1 MNFKY
6 PWANK
11 DLGQH
16 FLINESVIEQICN
29 NFFDETKGILEIGP
43 GPGILTEFLSKTTAP
58 FLVVEKDERFRPYL
72 EKFIKPE
79 QIIMKDALEV
89 DLQKLL
95 EENNFPKDNLWVVS
109 NLPYNISVPLTLK
122 FLSTP
127 SLEKMT
133 LMMQKEVAER
143 IFPEGKKASKHQNVL
158 RLIGYS
164 YAPELMKFLLLIYPK
179 LLQVISFGTFIWV
192 IACQVLSIKA
202 VFNFRSIWKCLGIVI
217 FSYVVQIFLVVLLI
231 FTIHSFFS

>member
-1 MNFKY
+1 MWLFLNWFVLSHIINFAGYK
-6 PWANK
+6 
-11 DLGQH
+11 
-16 FLINESVIEQICN
+16 
-29 NFFDETKGILEIGP
+29 
-43 GPGILTEFLSKTTAP
+43 
-58 FLVVEKDERFRPYL
+58 
-72 EKFIKPE
+72 
-79 QIIMKDALEV
+79 
-89 DLQKLL
+89 
-95 EENNFPKDNLWVVS
+95 
-109 NLPYNISVPLTLK
+109 
-122 FLSTP
+122 
-127 SLEKMT
+127 
-133 LMMQKEVAER
+133 

-179 LLQVISFGTFIWV
+179 LLQVISLGTFIWV